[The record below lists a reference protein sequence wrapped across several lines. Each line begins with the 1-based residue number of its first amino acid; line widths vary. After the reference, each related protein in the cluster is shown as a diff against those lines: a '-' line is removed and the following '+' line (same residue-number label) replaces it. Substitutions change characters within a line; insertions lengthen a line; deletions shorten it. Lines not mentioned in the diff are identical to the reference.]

1 MSEYFLA
8 DRNAEERARQRAQL
22 RNEPV
27 SPAPKQ
33 QLKISLL
40 GDFMFPSSEPP
51 GCDPYNSVQGK
62 TLQDAWKNRRERR

>member
-8 DRNAEERARQRAQL
+8 DQKAEERARQRDLL

-27 SPAPKQ
+27 TPAPKQ
-33 QLKISLL
+33 QMKISLL
-40 GDFMFPSSEPP
+40 GDFMFRSTEPP

-62 TLQDAWKNRRERR
+62 TLQDAWRNRRERR